1 MRTKHDINTIIATGS
16 RLFRKK
22 GYNQVG
28 INEILEVSGIPKGSF
43 YNFFKNKEDFGV
55 QTIVWYG
62 TAQNV
67 FIADML
73 KPANGTPLER
83 LRFFYKT
90 LINQNEQ
97 EGLDSGCLIN
107 NMAIAL
113 GGKETSLGAEAN
125 RQFQFWIQTI
135 AKTIQE
141 GQDQNE
147 IRKDFTAQQL
157 ATQLHTGLYGAYSL
171 MKAQKS
177 RAPLDQWFNMAFAFI
192 SV

>member
-1 MRTKHDINTIIATGS
+1 MRTKHDINAIIATGS

-55 QTIVWYG
+55 QVIAWYG
-62 TAQNV
+62 TSQNA

-73 KPANGTPLER
+73 KPANGTPIER
-83 LRFFYKT
+83 LRFLYKT
-90 LINQNEQ
+90 FINLNEQ

-107 NMAIAL
+107 NMAIELGGQETAL
-113 GGKETSLGAEAN
+113 GVEAN

-135 AKTIQE
+135 TKTILE
-141 GQDQNE
+141 GQEKNE
-147 IRKDFTAQQL
+147 IRKDFTAELL
-157 ATQLHTGLYGAYSL
+157 AIQLHTGLFGAYTL

-177 RAPLDQWFNMAFAFI
+177 RSPLDQWFDMAFTFI
-192 SV
+192 VS